1 LTYIIDNWKI
11 YYKLEERRASEM
23 SPFLQQDNGIIRNER
38 GQAFDPAAHI
48 WRSSNTSGQEVL
60 GAAVSG
66 AEAVRML
73 VKHQGARRLPVGI
86 IGPNE
91 ASDADML
98 LAEQAGAAVAGL
110 GLPMICGG
118 RGGAMEAASRGAA
131 QAGGLVI
138 GILPSHDWMSAN
150 SHVSVPI
157 ASGIGEAR
165 NAIIA
170 SACFAL
176 IAVGGGHGTLSEMA
190 LALKMGRLVIAM
202 GAASRI
208 AEAMA
213 CDSIDAAIAA
223 VARRYL
229 GLDQ

>member
-1 LTYIIDNWKI
+1 MGQFW
-11 YYKLEERRASEM
+11 R
-23 SPFLQQDNGIIRNER
+23 QWNGAIRDER
-38 GQAFDPAAHI
+38 GRTFDPSGHV
-48 WRSSNTSGQEVL
+48 WRESADAGDRLSEPPI
-60 GAAVSG
+60 SG
-66 AEAVRML
+66 AEAVRAL
-73 VKHQGARRLPVGI
+73 VLGQGARKIPVGI

-91 ASDADML
+91 ASPAEML
-98 LAEQAGAAVAGL
+98 LAESVGAAVAGL

-131 QAGGLVI
+131 KSGGLVI

-150 SHVSVPI
+150 AYVTLPI

-170 SACFAL
+170 SACFTL

-190 LALKMGRLVIAM
+190 LGLKMGRLVIAM

-208 AEAMA
+208 PEAMA
-213 CDSIDAAIAA
+213 CEDVDGAIDAVAI
-223 VARRYL
+223 RYL
-229 GLDQ
+229 GLGR